1 MRVEAIMLLTAFTAV
16 SARPARAAG
25 GHAAPPAEESWITP
39 AMVKQAFVG
48 VSRAEVK
55 FPGGRVI
62 AAEIA
67 DTPERVTYGY
77 MFRTEVRDD
86 DGMIFV
92 FADPDVHAFWMK
104 NTLVPLDIVW
114 LDDKFN
120 VVYIQS
126 ATPPC
131 KSDPC
136 PSYGSLRKASYV
148 LELKSGVAGREGLKA
163 GSRLGVTFPGG
174 VSGGTR

>member
-1 MRVEAIMLLTAFTAV
+1 
-16 SARPARAAG
+16 
-25 GHAAPPAEESWITP
+25 
-39 AMVKQAFVG
+39 MVKQAFLG

-62 AAEIA
+62 AVEIA

-77 MFRTEVRDD
+77 MFRTDVRDD
-86 DGMIFV
+86 EGMIFV
-92 FADPDVHAFWMK
+92 FADADVHAFWMK
-104 NTLVPLDIVW
+104 NTLVPLDIIW
-114 LDDKFN
+114 LDDRLN
-120 VVYIQS
+120 IVYIQN

-136 PSYGSLRKASYV
+136 PSYGSLRKARYV
-148 LELKSGVAGREGLKA
+148 LELKSGMAQREGLKA

-174 VSGGTR
+174 VGGGSR

>member
-1 MRVEAIMLLTAFTAV
+1 MRAKAIILLTAIAAV
-16 SARPARAAG
+16 ATGPARAAG
-25 GHAAPPAEESWITP
+25 GHAPPPADESSITP
-39 AMVKQAFVG
+39 GMVQQAFVG
-48 VSRAEVK
+48 VSRAQVK

-62 AAEIA
+62 AVEIA

-86 DGMIFV
+86 EGMIFV

-114 LDDKFN
+114 LDDTFHI
-120 VVYIQS
+120 VYIQN

-148 LELKSGVAGREGLKA
+148 LELKSGVARREGLKA

>member
-1 MRVEAIMLLTAFTAV
+1 MSVRAIILLAAV
-16 SARPARAAG
+16 AAVAARPEGAAQG
-25 GHAAPPAEESWITP
+25 RSGPPAEESSITP
-39 AMVKQAFVG
+39 EMVKQAFVG

-62 AAEIA
+62 AVEIA

-86 DGMIFV
+86 EGMIFV
-92 FADPDVHAFWMK
+92 FADPEVHAFWMK

-114 LDDKFN
+114 LDDQFN
-120 VVYIQS
+120 VVYLQN

-131 KSDPC
+131 KTDPC
-136 PSYGSLRKASYV
+136 PSYGSLRKGRYV
-148 LELKSGVAGREGLKA
+148 LELKSGVARREGLKA

-174 VSGGTR
+174 VNGGIR

>member
-1 MRVEAIMLLTAFTAV
+1 MRVEAIILLVAFAAV
-16 SARPARAAG
+16 AACPADAASG
-25 GHAAPPAEESWITP
+25 RSTPPADESSITP
-39 AMVKQAFVG
+39 EMVKQAFVG
-48 VSRAEVK
+48 VSRAGVT

-62 AAEIA
+62 AVEIA

-86 DGMIFV
+86 EGMIFV
-92 FADPDVHAFWMK
+92 FANSDVHAFWMK
-104 NTLVPLDIVW
+104 NTLVPLDILW
-114 LDDKFN
+114 MDDQFN
-120 VVYIQS
+120 VVYVQN

-148 LELKSGVAGREGLKA
+148 LELKSGVARREGVKA
-163 GSRLGVTFPGG
+163 GSRLGVDFPGG
-174 VSGGTR
+174 VPGGIR